1 MRDSTNCLIKHI
13 FYVNRETIEIK
24 FIVTS
29 PLRLPNEFQYQMKG
43 KIRRSKTDL

>member
-1 MRDSTNCLIKHI
+1 MRDSTNCWMKNI

-29 PLRLPNEFQYQMKG
+29 PVRLPNEFQHQMIG
-43 KIRRSKTDL
+43 KIRGNKTNL